1 MLEEERCWLVRVAS
15 IIIVSL
21 MLFSC
26 ASLTS
31 VASIVG
37 NAGVSS
43 KGIKTT
49 FSDSYVKSKIL
60 GKITLLDLK
69 NFSNISVNVTRGTIL
84 LTGYVDSAEKRLLVV
99 KEIWKVNGVQKIVNE
114 LKINENIPF
123 SQRADDLIQKTKIS
137 SRLLF
142 KDGINSNNYHVDVV
156 NNEVYVMGLAEN
168 LNEKNEVENFLSSM
182 PDIKNLITIIEIP
195 KHTDR

>member
-1 MLEEERCWLVRVAS
+1 MG
-15 IIIVSL
+15 I
-21 MLFSC
+21 
-26 ASLTS
+26 
-31 VASIVG
+31 
-37 NAGVSS
+37 AGVSS

-123 SQRADDLIQKTKIS
+123 HKELMI
-137 SRLLF
+137 
-142 KDGINSNNYHVDVV
+142 
-156 NNEVYVMGLAEN
+156 
-168 LNEKNEVENFLSSM
+168 
-182 PDIKNLITIIEIP
+182 
-195 KHTDR
+195 